1 MSSDNFEFER
11 FKLIIDNLNQ
21 EINSYTP
28 WVSRK
33 EIAAWSAIA
42 IFIGV
47 MFSVIKHIL
56 TYDLNI
62 SLNCFES
69 ILVFL
74 ICSTIMI
81 VFSFIIFLFIHSQYS
96 SIYDKQALTKAIQ
109 FTIFKLVE
117 IENDTFSLNKYINN
131 VSELISA
138 EYEKTKNAIRNP
150 HKNHVIRILI
160 NFWIFRIFLKKD
172 SKRLSTHETQE
183 ALLYSTII
191 FLNMIFLGSMMFYLG
206 LYGSR

>member
-172 SKRLSTHETQE
+172 SKRLSTHE
-183 ALLYSTII
+183 
-191 FLNMIFLGSMMFYLG
+191 
-206 LYGSR
+206 